1 MRVDYLKK
9 SFLETIKIY
18 MDSHTHL
25 LGERPRLQKS
35 ALGKIQLYQAL
46 RTCLEMKLSSTIF
59 YKTLVCAVSNFLKKE
74 IGSICFMSFV
84 ICHISY
90 VICHMSHVT
99 FYVSH
104 VMRQMSPNLS

>member
-1 MRVDYLKK
+1 
-9 SFLETIKIY
+9 
-18 MDSHTHL
+18 MDSHTQL

-46 RTCLEMKLSSTIF
+46 RTCLEMKLSSNIF
-59 YKTLVCAVSNFLKKE
+59 YKTLVCADSNFKKKE

-90 VICHMSHVT
+90 VICHMSYIIFHMSHVT